1 MPAVDTA
8 SAPPA
13 PPATTARYGVAAALA
28 AVAAITVVRLA
39 FLAAEFH
46 PLHADE
52 AQYWTWALDPAFGY
66 YSKPPMLAWLI
77 WATTGLAGDGEFGV
91 RLSSP
96 IMHAIAAMFLYG
108 VGRRLFDER
117 VGLWTAVTYATLPA
131 VSLSAVIASTDA
143 PLLMFWS
150 AALYCFVRAL
160 DGRAMGWWLATGA
173 ALGLAMLSKYA
184 AIAFPAGLLLYLAVS
199 PGNRRLLATPGPWLA
214 LAVMA
219 LLVAP
224 NLLWNAA
231 HGWQTITHV
240 GENAALGGSL
250 FHPDEMLDFLGAQFG
265 VFGPILFGALLI
277 MLARGRRELRDDRMR
292 LLLSF
297 VVPMLAAITL
307 QALLSRA
314 NANWA
319 APVYAAATVA
329 VVAAML
335 RDRRRAWLVGSLAL
349 HLVAA
354 AAIYGFEPARP
365 LTGLGDERWSDPFRR
380 LRGWEEVGREIA
392 PILDAHPDALLL
404 SDERR
409 YLAHYIYEARVPL
422 DRAYKWNHNSAIDDH
437 YELISNMENAIGE
450 DFIYLTRWDPGPI
463 SEHFESA
470 VSLPDIRVRTHADTE
485 IRLHV
490 LHLQGFL
497 GY

>member
-1 MPAVDTA
+1 MHAAETTT
-8 SAPPA
+8 APPA
-13 PPATTARYGVAAALA
+13 AATETRHGLWAALA
-28 AVAAITVVRLA
+28 AVAAITGVRLA
-39 FLAAEFH
+39 FLAAGYH

-52 AQYWTWALDPAFGY
+52 AQYWTWAQDPAFGY

-77 WATTGLAGDGEFGV
+77 WLTTGLAGDEPFGV
-91 RLSSP
+91 RLASP
-96 IMHAIAAMFLYG
+96 LLHAATAMFLYG

-117 VGLWTAVTYATLPA
+117 TGFWSAVTYATLPA
-131 VSLSAVIASTDA
+131 VSLSSIIASTDA

-160 DGRAMGWWLATGA
+160 QEGRPVWWAATGT
-173 ALGLAMLSKYA
+173 ALGLALLSKYA
-184 AIAFPAGLLLYLAVS
+184 AVAFPVGMLLVLALS
-199 PGNRRLLATPGPWLA
+199 PSDRKALGRPGPWLA
-214 LAVMA
+214 LGVMLAVA
-219 LLVAP
+219 AP
-224 NLLWNAA
+224 NLVWNAA
-231 HGWQTITHV
+231 HGWLTVAHV
-240 GENAALGGSL
+240 EENAALGAPL
-250 FHPDEMLDFLGAQFG
+250 IHPGEMLEFLGAQFG
-265 VFGPILFGALLI
+265 VFGPILFAGLLVT
-277 MLARGRRELRDDRMR
+277 LARGRREVRDRRM
-292 LLLSF
+292 LLLLCF

-329 VVAAML
+329 VVAALL
-335 RDRRRAWLVGSLAL
+335 RERKRGLLIASLAL
-349 HLVAA
+349 HLAAA

-380 LRGWEEVGREIA
+380 LRGWPEVGAEA
-392 PILDAHPDALLL
+392 AAVLEAHPDALLL

-422 DRAYKWNHNSAIDDH
+422 DRAYKWNYDSAINDH
-437 YELISNMENAIGE
+437 YEMISNMEDAVGR
-450 DFIYLTRWDPGPI
+450 DFVYLTRWDPDPV
-463 SEHFESA
+463 SSHFESA
-470 VSLPDIRVRTHADTE
+470 ERLPDIRIRTHADTE

-490 LHLQGFL
+490 RLLRGFR